1 MFWAETSRVRATD
14 KYNAMVSLYLA
25 GSLIGKDKEETIRSA
40 KTLQDLSETSS
51 EYFPFAFSLEPKQKR
66 WLLSSAPVL
75 GSDPMDGLRRTGQ
88 NPVTSR
94 C

>member
-40 KTLQDLSETSS
+40 KTLQDLSKTSS
-51 EYFPFAFSLEPKQKR
+51 EYFPFAFSLEPKQKPPFECR
-66 WLLSSAPVL
+66 WINNGVQL
-75 GSDPMDGLRRTGQ
+75 GV
-88 NPVTSR
+88 NPAFG
-94 C
+94 